1 MDSLTG
7 RAYGSRSNDSVSNP
21 GSVRLGLGP
30 GYNGNLGHS
39 DLDLACPN
47 YGSAR
52 FLALRECCGALCVRY
67 RGVTGRY
74 ASVTQALRKRDGSL
88 RERDFLG
95 THTLSYIRN
104 FVTKTYDD

>member
-7 RAYGSRSNDSVSNP
+7 RAYGSRSNDSGSNP

-52 FLALRECCGALCVRY
+52 LLALR
-67 RGVTGRY
+67 
-74 ASVTQALRKRDGSL
+74 SVTRVLRSVMRALQERYGPL
-88 RERDFLG
+88 RERYLLG
-95 THTLSYIRN
+95 KHTLSYIRN
-104 FVTKTYDD
+104 FMTKTYGD

>member
-1 MDSLTG
+1 MDSQTG
-7 RAYGSRSNDSVSNP
+7 QAYGSRSNDSGSNP

-39 DLDLACPN
+39 ALDLACPN

-52 FLALRECCGALCVRY
+52 FLALRSLAE
-67 RGVTGRY
+67 RY
-74 ASVTQALRKRDGSL
+74 ASVAEPYGALCERDRSVTISL
-88 RERDFLG
+88 RERYLLG
-95 THTLSYIRN
+95 KHTLSYIRN